1 MNQNEY
7 LNTDN
12 QDADHGKH
20 YICHNVYAEDAVN
33 IMAELEA
40 DPKIQRFIKTLDE
53 AKRFRKAR
61 NYGPYTT
68 ECEYMAARVYSG
80 QDQIYELMLDF
91 YNLGFYKGY
100 QAAQR
105 KERAKRKAGHHEA

>member
-12 QDADHGKH
+12 QDADQGKH
-20 YICHNVYAEDAVN
+20 YICHNVYAEDAVD

-40 DPKIQRFIKTLDE
+40 DPKVQRFIKLLDE
-53 AKRFRKAR
+53 AKSFRKAH
-61 NYGPYTT
+61 NYGPYTS
-68 ECEYMAARVYSG
+68 ECEYLAARVYCG
-80 QDQIYELMLDF
+80 KDQIYDTMLKM
-91 YNLGFYKGY
+91 YNVGYLKGY

-105 KERAKRKAGHHEA
+105 KERAKNRREKKA